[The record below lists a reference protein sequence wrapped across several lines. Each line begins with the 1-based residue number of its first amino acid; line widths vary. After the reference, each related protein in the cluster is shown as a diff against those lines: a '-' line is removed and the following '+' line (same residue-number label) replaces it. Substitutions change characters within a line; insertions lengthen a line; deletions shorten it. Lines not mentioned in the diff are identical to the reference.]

1 MPVAKMRLYLD
12 NAPASEEQLAVFGTV
27 RVDQGIG
34 MATEAQIE
42 VPLGTDDGGTWQYME
57 DAFVQPFARIRVEV
71 KVGEGSYV
79 PLIDGPIVAQRFQLD
94 ATPESSQMTLVVH
107 DDSVLLNRDE
117 AVAVFE
123 DQSPSD
129 IAEQLFGDAGLE
141 PRVEAVAAA
150 GSAFERF
157 VVQRGTPMQTLRRLA
172 RDNGMFVYV
181 EPGQTAGGQSVGVFE
196 KPLAADDEL
205 PDLVLLGPSRNIGS
219 FHAEFDALR
228 PQAPRAANQLA
239 NDHSTVTAEVAA
251 SPGTPLGAVPAHEVV
266 TPATTLLLD
275 VREEQADVD
284 AATAAAA
291 ELSSWAWTAQ
301 GEVVADSYAGILRPY
316 RKVTVRGVGG
326 HLSGDYLVSRVA
338 HEFSDGGYKQQ
349 FSLTRNARSAGAQ
362 PGPLAGV
369 AAGAF

>member
-1 MPVAKMRLYLD
+1 MPTATMRLYLD

-34 MATEAQIE
+34 MATEAQLD
-42 VPLGTDDGGTWQYME
+42 VPLGTDDGGTWQTLE
-57 DAFVQPFARIRVEV
+57 DAFAQPFARIRVEV
-71 KVGEGSYV
+71 KVGEGNFV
-79 PLIDGPIVAQRFQLD
+79 ALIDGPIVAQRFQLD

-123 DQSPSD
+123 DLSPSD

-141 PRVEAVAAA
+141 PRVETVAAA

-181 EPGQTAGGQSVGVFE
+181 EPGEAAGQSVGVFQ
-196 KPLAADDEL
+196 KPLAASDDL

-239 NDHSTVTAEVAA
+239 NDHSTVTAEATG

-266 TPATTLLLD
+266 TPAATLLLD

-338 HEFSDGGYKQQ
+338 HEFSDGGYRQQ

-369 AAGAF
+369 GAGAF